1 MGMDR
6 IIAAEDDSPMET
18 VAAQSDS
25 SVIMGE
31 EKDGEVA
38 ARDADTAAAV
48 IMAAEASSGRA

>member
-1 MGMDR
+1 MKK
-6 IIAAEDDSPMET
+6 I
-18 VAAQSDS
+18 AAQSGF

-38 ARDADTAAAV
+38 ARDADTADAV